1 MMVSAW
7 WALAAFLL
15 GIYGGIGLM
24 ALLYVVSKSS
34 DEAEHLPDIAP
45 PSWLWIRRAQTAP
58 PLRVRAVVRR
68 FTGLAGHERARRS
81 PIRARPRSPR

>member
-1 MMVSAW
+1 MMAQKSGPGSWTTQVPVTHKGRCGMMVSAW

-45 PSWLWIRRAQTAP
+45 TSW
-58 PLRVRAVVRR
+58 
-68 FTGLAGHERARRS
+68 
-81 PIRARPRSPR
+81 